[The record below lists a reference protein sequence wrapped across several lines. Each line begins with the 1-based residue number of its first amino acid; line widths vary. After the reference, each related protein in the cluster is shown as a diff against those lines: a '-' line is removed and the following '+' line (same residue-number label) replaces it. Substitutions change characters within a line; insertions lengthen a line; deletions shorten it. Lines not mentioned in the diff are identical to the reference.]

1 MKFLAGLSA
10 GFLPWYGWPE
20 TLKKVDALAVKASV
34 ENFPSAVN
42 TGSAAIP
49 AGKAFGAFGRVN
61 PSYLKR
67 TASDDIAVL
76 AQPALAG
83 RRAGSA
89 GEGKAAAYLQDQ
101 MRGLGLQPLGDRGAD
116 GQRLYTQAFTIYPVV
131 EEFANFYYGRHLTF
145 SLGDPKDLRT
155 PSANILAGLMGTR
168 AAESVILSA
177 HYDHMGIFEGNLY
190 PGANDNA
197 SGVGSILD
205 VMRRLIKE
213 GVRPKSNVLLAF
225 WSAEEMGFV
234 GSSAF
239 IKNPGVP
246 LGGIRAVFNAD
257 TVGNGSLHEFALWAD
272 GENTAV
278 RTLQAVARECNSS
291 APVVPNHGYDSDQYY
306 FNLNHVP
313 ATTLMARTWLE
324 KNHTPQDVPDFVN
337 PQKVALA
344 SDILYKA
351 VHRLAF

>member
-1 MKFLAGLSA
+1 MKFLVGVGA
-10 GFLPWYGWPE
+10 GFLPWYGWPDVLRNVHGQAVQAAVQDYRPTE
-20 TLKKVDALAVKASV
+20 NTASRLDPFKK
-34 ENFPSAVN
+34 
-42 TGSAAIP
+42 TGVL
-49 AGKAFGAFGRVN
+49 GGAN

-67 TASDDIAVL
+67 TASDDIMVL
-76 AQPALAG
+76 AQADLAG

-101 MRGLGLQPLGDRGAD
+101 MRGLGLQPLGDLGAD
-116 GQRLYTQAFTIYPVV
+116 GRRLYTQAFTIYPVV

-155 PSANILAGLMGTR
+155 PSANILGGLMGTQ

-177 HYDHMGIFEGNLY
+177 HYDHMGIFERNLY

-205 VMRRLIKE
+205 VTRRLIKE
-213 GVRPKSNVLLAF
+213 GVRPKRNLLLAF

-239 IKNPGVP
+239 IKSPTVP
-246 LGGIRAVFNAD
+246 LRGIQAVFNAD
-257 TVGNGSLHEFALWAD
+257 TVGNGSLREFALWAD
-272 GENTAV
+272 GQNTAV
-278 RTLQAVARECNSS
+278 RTAQAAAQECGSS
-291 APVVPNHGYDSDQYY
+291 APVVPNHGYNSDQYY
-306 FNLNHVP
+306 FNLNHIP

-324 KNHTPQDVPDFVN
+324 KNHTPEDIPSFVN
-337 PQKVALA
+337 PQKITLA

-351 VHRLAF
+351 VHKMAF